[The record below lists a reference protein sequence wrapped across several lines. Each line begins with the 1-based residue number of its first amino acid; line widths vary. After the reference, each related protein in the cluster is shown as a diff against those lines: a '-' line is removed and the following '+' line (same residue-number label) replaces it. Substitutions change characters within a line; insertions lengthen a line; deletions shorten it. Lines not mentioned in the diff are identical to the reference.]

1 MPLSKAVAFFRLYRL
16 HTEPNAFFVGFQL
29 YTALAFAMN
38 STISVLLFGIA
49 RDLTGQSTISVPL
62 SAGANVGDLLTQLHH
77 QYPALTGIR
86 SLLVAVNG
94 EYAEA
99 DQSLTHNDEIAIIP
113 PVSGG

>member
-1 MPLSKAVAFFRLYRL
+1 MAPVY
-16 HTEPNAFFVGFQL
+16 V
-29 YTALAFAMN
+29 MN

-49 RDLTGQSTISVPL
+49 RDLTGQSTIAVPL
-62 SAGANVGDLLTQLHH
+62 SEEASVGDLLSQLRR
-77 QYPALTGIR
+77 QFPALTGIR

-99 DQSLTHNDEIAIIP
+99 GQLLTDKDEIAIIP